1 MSGRQLIIAVGREF
15 GSAGHLI
22 AERLAE
28 HFSLQLYDKN
38 FLEEIL
44 KDKGIDNDKIHQY
57 DEKHK
62 RFGMYRT
69 VRGMESSPEAIIAN
83 MQFEYLKKKAASGE
97 SFVIVGRCAEYV
109 LRDCAALVSIFI
121 LGDKEEKIN
130 RVMDVHN
137 LTSEKADKIRM
148 EKDASRKKY
157 HNQYCEGKWGDSRNY
172 DISINSSKL
181 GVDATVSILIN
192 YIEARIRGTI

>member
-1 MSGRQLIIAVGREF
+1 MSDRQLIIAVGREF

-62 RFGMYRT
+62 VNPT
-69 VRGMESSPEAIIAN
+69 V
-83 MQFEYLKKKAASGE
+83 FCL
-97 SFVIVGRCAEYV
+97 
-109 LRDCAALVSIFI
+109 
-121 LGDKEEKIN
+121 EEDTN
-130 RVMDVHN
+130 P
-137 LTSEKADKIRM
+137 A
-148 EKDASRKKY
+148 
-157 HNQYCEGKWGDSRNY
+157 KWLF
-172 DISINSSKL
+172 DISDLEVIEMMGGTEVINEP
-181 GVDATVSILIN
+181 
-192 YIEARIRGTI
+192 IEVIE

>member
-83 MQFEYLKKKAASGE
+83 MQFEYLKKKKIKVVWTMHDNWAITGHCAYFDLRKCEKWKSGCGDFRRFFE
-97 SFVIVGRCAEYV
+97 KYPAPGRKSVFRRSA
-109 LRDCAALVSIFI
+109 
-121 LGDKEEKIN
+121 
-130 RVMDVHN
+130 HH
-137 LTSEKADKIRM
+137 KIR
-148 EKDASRKKY
+148 
-157 HNQYCEGKWGDSRNY
+157 
-172 DISINSSKL
+172 
-181 GVDATVSILIN
+181 
-192 YIEARIRGTI
+192 